1 MCLSVLAGKY
11 PNSSENKIIRIMGI
25 GHNMIQIRQEVVFID
40 NCSMETQSVQ
50 NYMNN
55 SDIMK

>member
-1 MCLSVLAGKY
+1 
-11 PNSSENKIIRIMGI
+11 MGI
-25 GHNMIQIRQEVVFID
+25 GHNMIQIRQEVVIID